1 MWTGLLKRHPANRV
15 AQFSLGVPVVGLTT
29 GMLVLGEA
37 ITGWQWAGIALVVAA
52 LATVLLAPRFS
63 GKNRA

>member
-1 MWTGLLKRHPANRV
+1 MKGQTMKGYW
-15 AQFSLGVPVVGLTT
+15 
-29 GMLVLGEA
+29 LVLGEA